1 MRFGYNKQADQRDQG
16 RSQDLRTRTDYYHSH
31 SEQHLFNALRFAQG
45 CSGSE
50 ARVRADMIREEILRR
65 SGRARN
71 E

>member
-16 RSQDLRTRTDYYHSH
+16 RAQDLRTQTDYYYLHSD
-31 SEQHLFNALRFAQG
+31 QHLFNASRFAQG

-50 ARVRADMIREEILRR
+50 ARVRADMTREEIQRR
-65 SGRARN
+65 IKEGK